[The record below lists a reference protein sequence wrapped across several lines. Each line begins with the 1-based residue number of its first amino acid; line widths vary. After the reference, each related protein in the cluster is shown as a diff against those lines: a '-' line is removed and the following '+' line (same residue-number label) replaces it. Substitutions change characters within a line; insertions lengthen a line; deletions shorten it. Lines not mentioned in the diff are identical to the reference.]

1 MTAHGITSFSL
12 GRISEDFGRMWGT
25 NAEDTY
31 NFTAGFHATLD
42 DWSIDGYAESG
53 QVQSAVHVFNDAI
66 DDKTYLASDA
76 VVNPA
81 NGQIVCASTLHTPT
95 QPNVAAEAVGCQP
108 LNVFGN
114 GAPSPAALKY
124 ILGTEID
131 HTLTQQ
137 NVFDISAHGEPISD
151 WAGPIGVAFG
161 GTYRTVSARGTE
173 PNQAIDSEIL
183 SNAGIRAMPS
193 GLNGKLGGYEL
204 NDVQAIAG
212 RISVG
217 EGFVETQVPLA
228 KDEPWAKSLNFN
240 AAGRL
245 TDYSVGRHRHD
256 VEARTC
262 LSADRGCQAARQR
275 LGRHQGTQYLRAV
288 HGRHRRRPR
297 HHRSLP

>member
-1 MTAHGITSFSL
+1 
-12 GRISEDFGRMWGT
+12 MWGT

-81 NGQIVCASTLHTPT
+81 NGRSSAPRPCIPPPSRTF
-95 QPNVAAEAVGCQP
+95 AAEAVGCQP

-151 WAGPIGVAFG
+151 WAGPIGCGVWRDLSHGFG
-161 GTYRTVSARGTE
+161 QRHGAE
-173 PNQAIDSEIL
+173 PGNRPPRS
-183 SNAGIRAMPS
+183 SPTPGIRAMPS

-245 TDYSVGRHRHD
+245 TDYSVGGIVTTWKLGLVYQPIED
-256 VEARTC
+256 VRLRVSGSEDIRAPNISELYT
-262 LSADRGCQAARQR
+262 AATVGG
-275 LGRHQGTQYLRAV
+275 LGITD
-288 HGRHRRRPR
+288 PC
-297 HHRSLP
+297 P